1 MITYHTP
8 KMGRVHL
15 SSLLCRRFI
24 ELVLS
29 LTAPCWQGTSC
40 GDLGPA
46 DFGIHREFFY
56 LVSDQLLDLLFGDHD
71 VGPLEPGLIGLILL
85 LILNHVLVH
94 RVVFIVVILLLAG
107 AVEQA
112 TFLKVLLPRPIAMP
126 LD

>member
-1 MITYHTP
+1 M
-8 KMGRVHL
+8 
-15 SSLLCRRFI
+15 
-24 ELVLS
+24 
-29 LTAPCWQGTSC
+29 
-40 GDLGPA
+40 GDLGSA
-46 DFGIHREFFY
+46 DFGIHREFFD
-56 LVSDQLLDLLFGDHD
+56 LVSDQFLYLLFGDHD
-71 VGPLEPGLIGLILL
+71 VGPLEPGLIRLILL